1 MSAFGP
7 PCLVTSPGT
16 FCRGPHAGASQ
27 HGVVL
32 AAEDPQ
38 KGQVQGLL

>member
-16 FCRGPHAGASQ
+16 FCRGPQ